1 VHADQ
6 SLARI
11 ASRCAFLAGVVL
23 LASVPVYVFVE
34 PPWRALVTRLA
45 CAVVVGATFLQARRA
60 LVERLG
66 HASPLDEAR
75 RPSRLE
81 PDVPHHFL
89 DLMSD
94 VRAAL
99 RSRRHF
105 EDVLWP
111 RLTAFTTRPLVRP
124 PGRLGR
130 GPSLA
135 SLREV
140 VDAVER
146 RP

>member
-1 VHADQ
+1 VNPDQ
-6 SLARI
+6 PLGRI
-11 ASRCAFLAGVVL
+11 VARCAVLAGTVL

-34 PPWRALVTRLA
+34 PPWRVLVARLA
-45 CAVVVGATFLQARRA
+45 CAVVVGATLLQLRRA

-66 HASPLDEAR
+66 QPSALDEAR
-75 RPSRLE
+75 RPRRPE

-94 VRAAL
+94 VRAAV

-105 EDVLWP
+105 DEVLWP
-111 RLTAFTTRPLVRP
+111 RLAAFTTRPLARP
-124 PGRLGR
+124 RGRLGR

-146 RP
+146 QP